1 MRHTQLTARA
11 AAQVAVLSGLLALST
26 AIFADQGGNSQ
37 GNNSQGNSGKSGGY
51 SVTNLVAD
59 QAGAAANQDTNLVN
73 AWGIVAGPTTPM
85 WVSDN
90 GSGKSTVYDGTGA
103 LKLTVTVPAVS
114 GGGSGVPTGIVF
126 NLGASP
132 TSTDFVVAG
141 AG

>member
-85 WVSDN
+85 RMIGRRV
-90 GSGKSTVYDGTGA
+90 
-103 LKLTVTVPAVS
+103 
-114 GGGSGVPTGIVF
+114 
-126 NLGASP
+126 AS
-132 TSTDFVVAG
+132 VRL
-141 AG
+141 